1 MLIVALS
8 SPLLVGVY
16 ENDKLIDS
24 FKSDEMVS
32 DSLPKIFKKILQ
44 QFTLKELFY
53 ARGPGSF
60 MAIKVTFVYLRS
72 LQIALNVPLFACDG
86 FVFNENSPIK
96 ALGNQWFF
104 KEKGDIVLK
113 KNSANKTE
121 PFKLPNVLD
130 KKKFSKINEPLYV
143 LSAI

>member
-1 MLIVALS
+1 MLVIALS
-8 SPLLVGVY
+8 SPLIVGVY

-32 DSLPKIFKKILQ
+32 DSLPKIFKKILHF
-44 QFTLKELFY
+44 FTCKELFY
-53 ARGPGSF
+53 AKGPGSF
-60 MAIKVTFVYLRS
+60 MAIKVTYVYLKS
-72 LQIALNVPLFACDG
+72 LQIALHVPLFACEG

-104 KEKGDIVLK
+104 KEKTGIALK
-113 KNSANKTE
+113 ENSIGKTK
-121 PFKLPNVLD
+121 PFKLPNILD
-130 KKKFSKINEPLYV
+130 RKKFSEKNEPLYI